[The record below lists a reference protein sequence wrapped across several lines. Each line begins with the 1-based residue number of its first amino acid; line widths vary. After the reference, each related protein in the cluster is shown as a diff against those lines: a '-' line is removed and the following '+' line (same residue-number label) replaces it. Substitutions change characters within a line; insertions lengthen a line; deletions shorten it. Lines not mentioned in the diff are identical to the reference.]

1 MFYKVQ
7 FTFQLQK
14 KSAKKSTFRF
24 ERFKRN
30 PSEIRPQEASARL
43 WGLAVTSFRFVYWW
57 WRPAFL

>member
-14 KSAKKSTFRF
+14 ISAKKSTFRF

-30 PSEIRPQEASARL
+30 P
-43 WGLAVTSFRFVYWW
+43 
-57 WRPAFL
+57 